1 MLQEYYKNP
10 EATAAAIVNG
20 WLLTGDEARQDED
33 GFIWLVDR
41 KKNVIITGGGNIYP
55 VKIAERM
62 LK

>member
-1 MLQEYYKNP
+1 MQAYYKNP
-10 EATAAAIVNG
+10 EATAAAIVIG

-33 GFIWLVDR
+33 GFIWLVDQ
-41 KKNVIITGGGNIYP
+41 KKDVIITGGENICP